1 MYDNKP
7 VTKGKGRFGPFIK
20 WNDMFINV
28 PARYNFDNLTQTD
41 INQLIEAKLVKEAI
55 RFIQQWPDE
64 KIAIENGRWGP
75 EVVYSKKRIRLPKG
89 KYTADALALVSLDE
103 VKAMILAQDPKAFDK
118 KTKTPAKKAASKAP
132 KKTAAK
138 KK

>member
-1 MYDNKP
+1 
-7 VTKGKGRFGPFIK
+7 
-20 WNDMFINV
+20 MFINV
-28 PARYNFDNLTQTD
+28 PARYNFDNLTQAD
-41 INQLIEAKLVKEAI
+41 INQLIEAKMVKEAN

-89 KYTADALALVSLDE
+89 KYTVETLATVSLDE

-118 KTKTPAKKAASKAP
+118 KTKVPAKKKAAT
-132 KKTAAK
+132 KTAVKKAVK